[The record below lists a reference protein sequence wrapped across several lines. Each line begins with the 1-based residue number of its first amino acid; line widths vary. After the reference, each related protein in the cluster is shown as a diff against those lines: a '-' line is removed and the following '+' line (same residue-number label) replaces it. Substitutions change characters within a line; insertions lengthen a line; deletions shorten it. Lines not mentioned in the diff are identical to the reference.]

1 VFYIFVETVMH
12 SFFLLD
18 YLIESSNEQLLFEA
32 EYEAGSYRTPTLIQ
46 SIPDVKNQVCIFISH

>member
-12 SFFLLD
+12 YFFLLD

-46 SIPDVKNQVCIFISH
+46 SIPDV